1 MINFVPFFVDYLIDD
16 YCLLRN
22 TAPRYQTKKYISQ
35 QCIRG
40 QTRGFWASQGKIIF
54 KNLQY
59 YILKK
64 NVKDVLLPTSKEREE
79 WDVDQGNVPET
90 PSEIKDASF
99 LPKHIHT
106 AHTSGIKLMISSTV

>member
-1 MINFVPFFVDYLIDD
+1 MTAKCYFIMNIDQFCTFFVDYLIED

-64 NVKDVLLPTSKEREE
+64 MLRMFCCQLARKERN
-79 WDVDQGNVPET
+79 G
-90 PSEIKDASF
+90 
-99 LPKHIHT
+99 
-106 AHTSGIKLMISSTV
+106 M